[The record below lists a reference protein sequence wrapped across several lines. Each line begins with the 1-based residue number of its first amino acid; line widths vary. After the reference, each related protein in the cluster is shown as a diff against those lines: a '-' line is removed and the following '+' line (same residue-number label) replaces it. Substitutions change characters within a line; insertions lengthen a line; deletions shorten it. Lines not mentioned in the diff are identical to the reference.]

1 MAINFPNP
9 RKETDIQVQRLGAQ
23 IPTQD
28 EPKRNPHQTHNE
40 KCQKLKIR
48 NLKSKRKTTGFT
60 QENLHKTIR

>member
-40 KCQKLKIR
+40 KCQKTKD
-48 NLKSKRKTTGFT
+48 KES
-60 QENLHKTIR
+60 